1 MDTQTGLIADPKG
14 YHRSLAVAMNPEK
27 FAQFFY
33 DQGVSAT
40 VDNVSRKSKNIN
52 MDIRNAAQQTV
63 TKDGMRIRAV
73 GDTNSGRGLKIRSIK
88 KV

>member
-1 MDTQTGLIADPKG
+1 MDKNTGLISDPRG
-14 YHRSLAVAMNPEK
+14 YHRSFAIAMNPDK
-27 FAQFFY
+27 FAQYFY
-33 DQGVSAT
+33 DQGVSAA

-63 TKDGMRIRAV
+63 TKDGMKIRAV
-73 GDTNSGRGLKIRSIK
+73 GDTDSGRGLKIRSIK

>member
-1 MDTQTGLIADPKG
+1 
-14 YHRSLAVAMNPEK
+14 
-27 FAQFFY
+27 
-33 DQGVSAT
+33 
-40 VDNVSRKSKNIN
+40 

>member
-1 MDTQTGLIADPKG
+1 
-14 YHRSLAVAMNPEK
+14 MNPEK

-52 MDIRNAAQQTV
+52 MDIRNAAHQTV